1 MTLAQSSDNGRAAAV
16 MSGES
21 SLPVDADL
29 ESALVE
35 GLAEHMTV
43 SSDDD
48 GWTDLPN
55 IRPLKPESGKPV
67 CELEEQ
73 GTGEDL
79 QATLQDGLSD
89 EPPVSSARSDK
100 ADRALDL
107 NPPDSADNSNSALEE
122 EIGAD
127 FETALLPSM
136 SSDSETLRAT
146 LEDPGPSANA
156 ELSYTALRQ
165 SKDTVRPTILA
176 ENAESDA
183 HLPETAEVSASEP
196 VVQSGPIDYDLE
208 IALLEG
214 LADEPETPP
223 ERSDDPAISDDSA
236 PPDLASE
243 SAFEPSEPGP
253 EPLFDFESA
262 FIEGLPDSASTS
274 FDDGDAPELSGTVS
288 SVSETPS
295 DAIEPDV
302 ATFPDAPEFPSELLD
317 SLSEGPGTSSGD
329 PEPPGLPAAPVP
341 GDASLESAPARSSD
355 LQDELSDTE
364 IDTAA
369 SEELHDDADHR
380 PAAALAFAADPET
393 EGALREGL
401 LRYRG
406 TSPDRDDPQ
415 VWSGGLRAAV
425 AALEDGHTS
434 DLLIVDLDGIPYPA
448 GAIHELAEVCEV
460 GTVVIALGSDGS
472 ARAGREIL
480 LAGVSDYLVKPVTAA
495 AIREAALRATGNGEN
510 SPGRGCVAGF
520 AGTGGSGTTTIA
532 AAAALHAAEQGR
544 YVSILDLSR
553 TVSAMALLLDVEPA
567 PGLDQLFEAAGRS
580 PPDPKLLDGVRTERS
595 ERISIYAY
603 RLGPSLPPVPPMPAL
618 DWLLGQLRHRSQL
631 VLVDGLDDPGT
642 CFDLLGEVDLRV
654 AVAEPTA
661 TGCGRAARM
670 LDLLG
675 RNGPKLFVQ
684 NHTRKFNPEAGT
696 KLLTEAGVET
706 APDVVVPFD
715 ASLPGLASSGWP
727 RGRLPRGLRK
737 PIATLV
743 DRTPAFAEPPA
754 ALAGSA

>member
-1 MTLAQSSDNGRAAAV
+1 MSLATSSADA
-16 MSGES
+16 
-21 SLPVDADL
+21 SLPAETPSEPETPAYPDL
-29 ESALVE
+29 ESALME
-35 GLAEHMTV
+35 GLGDAVTA
-43 SSDDD
+43 SSEDG
-48 GWTDLPN
+48 GWTDLP
-55 IRPLKPESGKPV
+55 
-67 CELEEQ
+67 
-73 GTGEDL
+73 DL
-79 QATLQDGLSD
+79 PP
-89 EPPVSSARSDK
+89 PPVSGNPDPTSEVSIAELQSFP
-100 ADRALDL
+100 ADD
-107 NPPDSADNSNSALEE
+107 PPDTAPGSPRDPITPSVPEEADLPN
-122 EIGAD
+122 AD
-127 FETALLPSM
+127 LSQAAELQTPDPVGRIDGDLETALL
-136 SSDSETLRAT
+136 T
-146 LEDPGPSANA
+146 
-156 ELSYTALRQ
+156 
-165 SKDTVRPTILA
+165 
-176 ENAESDA
+176 
-183 HLPETAEVSASEP
+183 
-196 VVQSGPIDYDLE
+196 
-208 IALLEG
+208 G
-214 LADEPETPP
+214 LATEPETPP
-223 ERSDDPAISDDSA
+223 ERSDDPVIPGDSI
-236 PPDLASE
+236 PPGLASE
-243 SAFEPSEPGP
+243 SAFEPFEPGP

-262 FIEGLPDSASTS
+262 LIEGLPDGSSTS
-274 FDDGDAPELSGTVS
+274 VDDGDAPELSGTVS
-288 SVSETPS
+288 SAPETPS
-295 DAIEPDV
+295 DAVEPGVAALPDV
-302 ATFPDAPEFPSELLD
+302 PEFPSELLD
-317 SLSEGPGTSSGD
+317 SLSDGPGTSSGD
-329 PEPPGLPAAPVP
+329 PEPPGLPAA
-341 GDASLESAPARSSD
+341 GDASLESAPARSPD
-355 LQDELSDTE
+355 PQDDLSDTQ
-364 IDTAA
+364 IDTATGD
-369 SEELHDDADHR
+369 ELRDDADHR

-406 TSPDRDDPQ
+406 ASPDRDDPQ

-495 AIREAALRATGNGEN
+495 AIREAALRATGSGEN

-532 AAAALHAAEQGR
+532 AAAALHAAERGR

-618 DWLLGQLRHRSQL
+618 DWLLGQLRQRSQL

-661 TGCGRAARM
+661 TGSGRAARM

-675 RNGPKLFVQ
+675 RNGPMLFVQ
-684 NHTRKFNPEAGT
+684 NHTRKFNPEAGAG
-696 KLLTEAGVET
+696 LLSEAGVET

-737 PIATLV
+737 PIAALV

>member
-1 MTLAQSSDNGRAAAV
+1 MNLATPSADAR
-16 MSGES
+16 
-21 SLPVDADL
+21 LPAETPSEPKPSAYPDL
-29 ESALVE
+29 ESVLME
-35 GLAEHMTV
+35 GLGDAVTA
-43 SSDDD
+43 SSEDG
-48 GWTDLPN
+48 GWTDLP
-55 IRPLKPESGKPV
+55 
-67 CELEEQ
+67 
-73 GTGEDL
+73 DL
-79 QATLQDGLSD
+79 P
-89 EPPVSSARSDK
+89 PPVSGNPGPTFEETIAELQSFL
-100 ADRALDL
+100 ADD
-107 NPPDSADNSNSALEE
+107 PPDTASGSPSDPITPDVAEE
-122 EIGAD
+122 
-127 FETALLPSM
+127 
-136 SSDSETLRAT
+136 
-146 LEDPGPSANA
+146 
-156 ELSYTALRQ
+156 
-165 SKDTVRPTILA
+165 
-176 ENAESDA
+176 A
-183 HLPETAEVSASEP
+183 HLPNADLSQAAELPGPDP
-196 VVQSGPIDYDLE
+196 VGRIGFDLE
-208 IALLEG
+208 DALLTG
-214 LADEPETPP
+214 PATEPETPP
-223 ERSDDPAISDDSA
+223 ERLDDLVISDDSA
-236 PPDLASE
+236 LPNLASDT
-243 SAFEPSEPGP
+243 AFELPEPGP
-253 EPLFDFESA
+253 DPLFDFESA
-262 FIEGLPDSASTS
+262 LIEGLPDGASAF

-288 SVSETPS
+288 SAPETPS
-295 DAIEPDV
+295 DAIESGVAALPDV
-302 ATFPDAPEFPSELLD
+302 PEFPSELLD
-317 SLSEGPGTSSGD
+317 SLSDGPGTSSGD

-341 GDASLESAPARSSD
+341 ADASVESVPARSPD
-355 LQDELSDTE
+355 LQDDLPDSK
-364 IDTAA
+364 INTAA
-369 SEELHDDADHR
+369 GAGLHDDADHR
-380 PAAALAFAADPET
+380 SAAALAFAADPET

-425 AALEDGHTS
+425 AALKDGHTS

-460 GTVVIALGSDGS
+460 GTAVIVLGSDGS
-472 ARAGREIL
+472 ARACREIL

-495 AIREAALRATGNGEN
+495 AIREAVLRATGNGEN

-553 TVSAMALLLDVEPA
+553 TASAMALLLDVEPA

-618 DWLLGQLRHRSQL
+618 DWLLGQLRRRSQL
-631 VLVDGLDDPGT
+631 VLVDGLDDPGI
-642 CFDLLGEVDLRV
+642 CFDMLGEVDLRV
-654 AVAEPTA
+654 VVAEPTP
-661 TGCGRAARM
+661 TGCGRAARI

-684 NHTRKFNPEAGT
+684 NHTRKFNPRAGT
-696 KLLTEAGVET
+696 RLLSQASVET

-727 RGRLPRGLRK
+727 QGRLPRVLRK

>member
-1 MTLAQSSDNGRAAAV
+1 MSLATSSADV
-16 MSGES
+16 
-21 SLPVDADL
+21 SLPAETPSEPEPSAYPDF

-35 GLAEHMTV
+35 GLGDAVTA
-43 SSDDD
+43 SSEDG
-48 GWTDLPN
+48 GWTDLPDL
-55 IRPLKPESGKPV
+55 PPPSVSGNPDPTSEVSIAK
-67 CELEEQ
+67 
-73 GTGEDL
+73 L
-79 QATLQDGLSD
+79 QSF
-89 EPPVSSARSDK
+89 P
-100 ADRALDL
+100 ADD
-107 NPPDSADNSNSALEE
+107 PPDTASGSPSDPMTPDVPEEDDLPNADLPQAAELQTPDPVGRIDGDLEN
-122 EIGAD
+122 
-127 FETALLPSM
+127 ALL
-136 SSDSETLRAT
+136 T
-146 LEDPGPSANA
+146 
-156 ELSYTALRQ
+156 
-165 SKDTVRPTILA
+165 
-176 ENAESDA
+176 
-183 HLPETAEVSASEP
+183 
-196 VVQSGPIDYDLE
+196 
-208 IALLEG
+208 G
-214 LADEPETPP
+214 LADEPEAPP
-223 ERSDDPAISDDSA
+223 ERSDESAISDDSA
-236 PPDLASE
+236 PPGLASDT
-243 SAFEPSEPGP
+243 AFEPFEPDP
-253 EPLFDFESA
+253 DPLFDFESA
-262 FIEGLPDSASTS
+262 LIEGLPDGASTS
-274 FDDGDAPELSGTVS
+274 VDDGDAPEPSGTVS
-288 SVSETPS
+288 SAPETPS
-295 DAIEPDV
+295 DAVEPGVAAFPDV
-302 ATFPDAPEFPSELLD
+302 PEFPSELLD
-317 SLSEGPGTSSGD
+317 SLSDGPATSSGD
-329 PEPPGLPAAPVP
+329 PEPPGLPTAPEP
-341 GDASLESAPARSSD
+341 GDASLESAPARSPD
-355 LQDELSDTE
+355 LQDDLPDTE

-369 SEELHDDADHR
+369 GDGLHDDADHR

-393 EGALREGL
+393 EDALREGL
-401 LRYRG
+401 LRYTG

-495 AIREAALRATGNGEN
+495 AIREAALRATGNGAA

-684 NHTRKFNPEAGT
+684 NHTRKFDPDAGAG
-696 KLLTEAGVET
+696 LLSEAGVET

-727 RGRLPRGLRK
+727 KGRLPRGLRK
-737 PIATLV
+737 PIAALV

>member
-1 MTLAQSSDNGRAAAV
+1 MSLATSSASA
-16 MSGES
+16 
-21 SLPVDADL
+21 SLPAETPSEPEPPAYPDL
-29 ESALVE
+29 ESALME
-35 GLAEHMTV
+35 GLGDAVTA
-43 SSDDD
+43 SSEDG
-48 GWTDLPN
+48 GWTDLP
-55 IRPLKPESGKPV
+55 
-67 CELEEQ
+67 
-73 GTGEDL
+73 DL
-79 QATLQDGLSD
+79 PDLS
-89 EPPVSSARSDK
+89 PPVSGNPDPTSEESIAELQSFP
-100 ADRALDL
+100 ADD
-107 NPPDSADNSNSALEE
+107 PPDTGSGSASDPITPDVPEE
-122 EIGAD
+122 AD
-127 FETALLPSM
+127 LPNADVSQAAELPGPDPVGRIDGDLETALL
-136 SSDSETLRAT
+136 T
-146 LEDPGPSANA
+146 
-156 ELSYTALRQ
+156 
-165 SKDTVRPTILA
+165 
-176 ENAESDA
+176 
-183 HLPETAEVSASEP
+183 
-196 VVQSGPIDYDLE
+196 
-208 IALLEG
+208 G
-214 LADEPETPP
+214 LADEPEAPP
-223 ERSDDPAISDDSA
+223 ERPDDPIFSDDSA
-236 PPDLASE
+236 PPGLPSDT
-243 SAFEPSEPGP
+243 AFESPEPGP
-253 EPLFDFESA
+253 DPLFGFESA
-262 FIEGLPDSASTS
+262 LIEGLPDGPSTS
-274 FDDGDAPELSGTVS
+274 FDDGDAPEPSGTVS
-288 SVSETPS
+288 SAPETPS
-295 DAIEPDV
+295 DAVEPGIIALPDV
-302 ATFPDAPEFPSELLD
+302 PEFPSELLD
-317 SLSEGPGTSSGD
+317 SLSDGPGTSSGD

-341 GDASLESAPARSSD
+341 GDASFQSVPARSPD
-355 LQDELSDTE
+355 LQDELPDTQS
-364 IDTAA
+364 DTAA
-369 SEELHDDADHR
+369 GDGLRDDADHR

-401 LRYRG
+401 LRYRS

-495 AIREAALRATGNGEN
+495 AIREAALRATGNGAA

-532 AAAALHAAEQGR
+532 AAAALHAAERGR

-603 RLGPSLPPVPPMPAL
+603 RLGPTLPPVPPMPAL

-661 TGCGRAARM
+661 TGSGRAARM

-675 RNGPKLFVQ
+675 RNGPMLFVQ
-684 NHTRKFNPEAGT
+684 NHTRKFSP
-696 KLLTEAGVET
+696 L
-706 APDVVVPFD
+706 
-715 ASLPGLASSGWP
+715 SP
-727 RGRLPRGLRK
+727 RM
-737 PIATLV
+737 V
-743 DRTPAFAEPPA
+743 SA
-754 ALAGSA
+754 ALPLR